1 MDLEQEEMQFLGI
14 FGIYKEAYK
23 IIFSWKK
30 IFSQI
35 TVALILPLCF
45 IFLAYIE
52 VSDYLFQKIVIHEF
66 ELDGTRVDSAKYNK
80 ISDLLS
86 SELIAYW
93 LLKLAYLVF
102 TLIFSLLSTSAVV
115 YTIACIYTGREVTF
129 KKVMSVVPRVWKRLM
144 VTFLS
149 IFVAVFAYNIFAILI
164 LILWALC
171 IGPDKIGILILW
183 VMFILYLV
191 GLSYMSIIWQLASVV
206 SVLEDLY
213 GFRAMV
219 KSRALIRGKLVVA
232 IVIFLKLN
240 ISLIIIKIAF
250 ERLVVY
256 GASLGMANR
265 VEYGIL
271 CFLLLFKLFLFGL
284 VLQTIIYFVCKS
296 YHHENI
302 DKSALSDHLEVYMG
316 EYVPLKAKDVQLEQY
331 DV

>member
-86 SELIAYW
+86 SELIAFW

-129 KKVMSVVPRVWKRLM
+129 KEGDECGPQGLEKAHGHLLVYLCCCLRLQHICTTNSNFM
-144 VTFLS
+144 GTVYWT
-149 IFVAVFAYNIFAILI
+149 
-164 LILWALC
+164 C
-171 IGPDKIGILILW
+171 QDC
-183 VMFILYLV
+183 
-191 GLSYMSIIWQLASVV
+191 VV

-240 ISLIIIKIAF
+240 ISLFVIKIAF

-256 GASLGMANR
+256 GASL
-265 VEYGIL
+265 
-271 CFLLLFKLFLFGL
+271 
-284 VLQTIIYFVCKS
+284 VLPPS
-296 YHHENI
+296 NI